1 MRGILSGYGNVWE
14 NMFWVGQKP
23 FENFV
28 VGYMIFFSGT
38 FSNNFSFFTCN
49 GSIMQN
55 TFWRGVKI
63 CYENF

>member
-38 FSNNFSFFTCN
+38 FSNNFSFSHAMVVLCKILF
-49 GSIMQN
+49 G
-55 TFWRGVKI
+55 GV
-63 CYENF
+63 